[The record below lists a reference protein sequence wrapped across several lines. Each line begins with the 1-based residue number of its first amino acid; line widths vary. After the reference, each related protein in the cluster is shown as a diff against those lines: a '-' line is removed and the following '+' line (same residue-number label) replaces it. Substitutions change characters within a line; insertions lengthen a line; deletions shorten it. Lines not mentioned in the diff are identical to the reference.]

1 MGTLKV
7 TEAFTPHVAASRQK
21 KIITLGSAAGSIQ
34 MLNDP
39 PDFYAYRASKA
50 ALHLLM
56 PASLRHAG
64 EPRPTRSSVMR
75 E

>member
-1 MGTLKV
+1 MPTPTV
-7 TEAFTPHVAASRQK
+7 TETFTPHVAASAQK

-56 PASLRHAG
+56 RNLSLALRTL
-64 EPRPTRSSVMR
+64 PSSI
-75 E
+75 